1 MRRPFQAVRNLGMG
15 NTGIALSFDENAL
28 FYNPAGLVGVDA
40 IIVGFP
46 ILLEVSEDSV
56 NIVND
61 IRNLGSNPKTEDV
74 VELLMGK
81 RAHFRALIDINVIM
95 PFGELV
101 TLGGASGYELQLDLG
116 VRNPVAIEIDFGM
129 RLDEITNL
137 GFGLPVARGRW
148 LFGAS
153 VEQVKRCD
161 MPLTS
166 ATIGTVLSNSDLS
179 STFGTLCD
187 LKNLKMAQTFN
198 FGFQRRLETAS
209 ALKMTWG
216 FTANNVGGL
225 KFTRSD
231 NETSPADQEPEYSTG
246 LSWQPAWGPVRWLFA
261 LDLRDL
267 TMKHA
272 DDTYCQTKKETE
284 CLMKRL
290 HFGTELGFIPIDSG
304 ASAFAVRAGFNQGY
318 FTHGFEFNPFIFA
331 RGLNIQYAVYKTET
345 GEKLGD
351 RPDKR
356 RVLQVNFGF

>member
-1 MRRPFQAVRNLGMG
+1 MSRLRYHIRILFVAILLLNLCGLIISLQAQTGELRRPFQAVRNLGMG

-28 FYNPAGLVGVDA
+28 FYNPAGLVGVDS
-40 IIVGFP
+40 ILVGLP
-46 ILLEVSEDSV
+46 LLLEASEDSV
-56 NIVND
+56 NMVND

-81 RAHFRALIDINVIM
+81 RVHFRALVDINVIM

-198 FGFQRRLETAS
+198 F
-209 ALKMTWG
+209 
-216 FTANNVGGL
+216 
-225 KFTRSD
+225 
-231 NETSPADQEPEYSTG
+231 
-246 LSWQPAWGPVRWLFA
+246 
-261 LDLRDL
+261 
-267 TMKHA
+267 
-272 DDTYCQTKKETE
+272 
-284 CLMKRL
+284 
-290 HFGTELGFIPIDSG
+290 
-304 ASAFAVRAGFNQGY
+304 
-318 FTHGFEFNPFIFA
+318 
-331 RGLNIQYAVYKTET
+331 
-345 GEKLGD
+345 
-351 RPDKR
+351 
-356 RVLQVNFGF
+356 